1 MTNKST
7 FTKQECKHLLRAVSE
22 WGLLIGAKPDD
33 EFSHEKLCALIDKL
47 RAGAGNVST
56 TKSTKK

>member
-1 MTNKST
+1 MANKST

-33 EFSHEKLCALIDKL
+33 EFSHEALCALIDKL
-47 RAGAGNVST
+47 RDCAGNAT
-56 TKSTKK
+56 TKSTKQ